1 MNYKEF
7 ITDVPSWPIEGV
19 NFKDITPLLLNRDA
33 FIKSI
38 DDLLV
43 LSVSMGDGVN
53 IAGIESRGFIFGAG
67 IASLNGVG
75 FVPVRKAG
83 KLPPP
88 TIAVEYQKEYGIDRL
103 EVKEGSGEIIIVDD
117 VLATGGS
124 LKATEQLLTEA
135 GYIVVGAVVLVDLKF
150 LHEDILIG
158 GNPVL
163 SLVQYEE

>member
-7 ITDVPSWPIEGV
+7 ITDVPNWPIEGV
-19 NFKDITPLLLNRDA
+19 NFKDITPLLENREV
-33 FIKSI
+33 FTQVI
-38 DDLLV
+38 DELSV
-43 LSVSMGDGVN
+43 LSISMGDDIK

-67 IASLNGVG
+67 LAALNGFG
-75 FVPVRKAG
+75 FIPVRKAG

-88 TIAVEYQKEYGIDRL
+88 TIAAEYEKEYGVDRL
-103 EVKEGSGEIIIVDD
+103 EVKEGSGDVLIVDD

-124 LKATEQLLTEA
+124 LEATEQLLTAA
-135 GYIVVGAVVLVDLKF
+135 GYNVVGAVVLVDLKF

>member
-7 ITDVPSWPIEGV
+7 ITDVPNWPIEGV
-19 NFKDITPLLLNRDA
+19 NFKDITPLLENKEV
-33 FIKSI
+33 FTQVI
-38 DDLLV
+38 DELSV
-43 LSVSMGDGVN
+43 LSISMGDDIK

-67 IASLNGVG
+67 LASLNGFG
-75 FVPVRKAG
+75 FIPVRKEG

-88 TIAVEYQKEYGIDRL
+88 NITVEYEKEYGIDRL
-103 EVKEGSGEIIIVDD
+103 QVKEGSGDVLIVDD

-124 LKATEQLLTEA
+124 LEATEHLLREA
-135 GYIVVGAVVLVDLKF
+135 GYNVIGAVVLVDLKY

-158 GNPVL
+158 DTPVL